1 MKKAF
6 AAVCLMPLVAACA
19 PPPPANPAEQAARA
33 GAAYEYAARNCGGM
47 PGGFKDVVAMRD
59 QSVARYALARELG
72 ASEEVIAAQKQI
84 VANTV
89 SGAVVLIGQVEACRA
104 LISEAAWNAT

>member
-1 MKKAF
+1 MRKAF
-6 AAVCLMPLVAACA
+6 AAACLAPLVAGCA
-19 PPPPANPAEQAARA
+19 PPPAQNPAEQAARA

-47 PGGFKDVVAMRD
+47 PGGFNDVVSMRD
-59 QSVARYALARELG
+59 QSVARYALARQLG
-72 ASEEVIAAQKQI
+72 ASEEVIAKQKQI

-89 SGAVVLIGQVEACRA
+89 TSAAIMIGPADACRA